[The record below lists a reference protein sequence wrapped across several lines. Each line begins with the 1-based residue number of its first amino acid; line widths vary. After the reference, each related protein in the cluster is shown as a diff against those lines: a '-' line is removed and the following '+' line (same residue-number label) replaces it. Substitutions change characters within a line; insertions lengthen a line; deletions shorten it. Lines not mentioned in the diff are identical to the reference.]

1 MTNPN
6 STAVHSRP
14 TSITVQKLHQM
25 NLKVSS
31 ALFLFLAVLGGS
43 SLLHARFAV
52 CVGFSCWGAQPLDA
66 RAQ

>member
-14 TSITVQKLHQM
+14 TSINVQKLHQM

-31 ALFLFLAVLGGS
+31 ALFLFLAVLGLRCCMQGLLCVLAFLVGEH
-43 SLLHARFAV
+43 SL
-52 CVGFSCWGAQPLDA
+52 
-66 RAQ
+66 